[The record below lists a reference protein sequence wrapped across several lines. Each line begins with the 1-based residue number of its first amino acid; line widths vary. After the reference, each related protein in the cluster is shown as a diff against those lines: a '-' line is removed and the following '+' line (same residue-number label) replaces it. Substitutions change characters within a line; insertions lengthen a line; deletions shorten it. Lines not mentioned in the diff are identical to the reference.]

1 MIPAVP
7 MPESLRG
14 LYPQTFTVPDAA
26 IDGNGHVNNLE
37 YLRWMVAAAQAHSDA
52 AGWTLERDAA
62 TRSSWV
68 VRSHHIDYLRPAYA
82 GEELTLLTWISGFE
96 DTASTRHYLL
106 WRERDRKVLAQAQ
119 TLWVFVEAGA
129 GRACAIPEAFRAA
142 FEVIPDGKAV
152 LRSLRSG
159 LLKAHFTP

>member
-1 MIPAVP
+1 
-7 MPESLRG
+7 MPEAAESLPG
-14 LYPQTFTVPDAA
+14 LFRHIFTVPAEA

-52 AGWTLERDAA
+52 AGWTLERYAA

-68 VRSHHIDYLRPAYA
+68 VRSHHIDYLRPAFA
-82 GEELTLLTWISGFE
+82 GEELTLVTWIGDFE
-96 DTASTRHYLL
+96 ERSSTRHYLL

-129 GRACAIPEAFRAA
+129 GRACTIPEAFRSA
-142 FEVIPDGKAV
+142 FEVIPDGKEV
-152 LRSLRSG
+152 LRTLRNSLP
-159 LLKAHFTP
+159 KAHFTP